1 MAVMGPRTSRPAGLL
16 ACALLLSALACG
28 GPAGPAADRA
38 AAVTGAA
45 PVAAPATPSPAA
57 PVPTPSPAEDPATA
71 SPDCIH
77 DNDHDVA
84 SVSLA
89 VYFLECPGERIPGAS
104 VGHELPVGCRLHLNA
119 TPRDGMGAPTCSRSW
134 PVWQWG
140 PPELVSGGG
149 GETFTPAY
157 AIQGTGR
164 FWVRC
169 IVDGVRSDYLLFD
182 LVDRR

>member
-89 VYFLECPGERIPGAS
+89 SFRTAL
-104 VGHELPVGCRLHLNA
+104 
-119 TPRDGMGAPTCSRSW
+119 
-134 PVWQWG
+134 
-140 PPELVSGGG
+140 
-149 GETFTPAY
+149 
-157 AIQGTGR
+157 
-164 FWVRC
+164 
-169 IVDGVRSDYLLFD
+169 
-182 LVDRR
+182 